1 MIKNFFLT
9 AFRNVFKNWSY
20 SAINIIG
27 LSSVLAGIIY
37 VTLVVQCE
45 LGYDK
50 VHEKG
55 EDIYRVGVYGMMMN
69 NEINQAVTSALM

>member
-27 LSSVLAGIIY
+27 LSTGLAAIIY
-37 VTLVVQCE
+37 ITLFVQFE

-50 VHEKG
+50 FHEKE
-55 EDIYRVGVYGMMMN
+55 EDIYRVGV
-69 NEINQAVTSALM
+69 